1 MSRLSPFYRLLFF
14 LFLVLSV
21 FFADSFFSN
30 LIVLLIVSAAFMFSK
45 TGLDDLFMPVF
56 KLRYF
61 LLFIFLLNALLS
73 KEGTLF
79 SFFIFRLSRDGLI
92 NAFLIVYRV
101 SLITLIAYLYT
112 SESTISEIND
122 SLYILLLPLKL
133 LFIPVDM
140 ISSAISISLSLID
153 EFIGESERLR
163 KVRKLRRT
171 GMPDN
176 TFKER
181 ILDYKAI
188 VIPIFIMAFKRADE
202 LSFALESRGYSAQ
215 MSVRREYL
223 KIGIRELVAVLSILS
238 VFVLLVSGGI
248 R

>member
-61 LLFIFLLNALLS
+61 FLFIFLLTLFLP
-73 KEGTLF
+73 GTLF

-101 SLITLIAYLYT
+101 SIITLIAYLYT

-140 ISSAISISLSLID
+140 ISSAISISLSLLD